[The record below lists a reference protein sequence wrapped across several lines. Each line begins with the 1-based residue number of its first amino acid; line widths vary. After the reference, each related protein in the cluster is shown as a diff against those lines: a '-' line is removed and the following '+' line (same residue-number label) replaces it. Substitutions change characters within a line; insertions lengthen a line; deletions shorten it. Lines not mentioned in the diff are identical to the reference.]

1 LASPPT
7 ATNIIKS
14 ITYDTSAYD
23 GRQQHIELLAHAAH
37 EIIVPLVVSDA
48 GAIIDR
54 AISESCGVLDAG
66 AVELALGSV
75 RIPYKLT
82 DTLTEIVARI
92 APHLLGV
99 LDILAGQNAHLVVCL
114 PPVLRQACALTVAA
128 LLDASGVQ
136 ERVTVYHTLLDHRVP
151 GETSAALALVESA

>member
-1 LASPPT
+1 MASPPT

-75 RIPYKLT
+75 RIPYELT
-82 DTLTEIVARI
+82 DTLTEIIARI
-92 APHLLGV
+92 APHLLRV
-99 LDILAGQNAHLVVCL
+99 LDVLAGQNAHLVVGL
-114 PPVLRQACALTVAA
+114 PPVLR
-128 LLDASGVQ
+128 
-136 ERVTVYHTLLDHRVP
+136 
-151 GETSAALALVESA
+151 